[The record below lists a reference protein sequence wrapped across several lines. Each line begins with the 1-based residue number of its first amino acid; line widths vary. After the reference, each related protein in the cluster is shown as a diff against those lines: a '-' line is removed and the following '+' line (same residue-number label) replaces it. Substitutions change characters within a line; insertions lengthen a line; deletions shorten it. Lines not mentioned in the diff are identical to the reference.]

1 MTAFYFNYNSS
12 VDNNSNGN
20 IESRITKLYE
30 TGALIHR
37 YWVLI
42 IIIFGIPG
50 SFMSFIIMMNRKN
63 RQLSMCIYMAY
74 LSVTDNI
81 LLFILGFA
89 WLVLEGESRS
99 PQTRK

>member
-1 MTAFYFNYNSS
+1 MENDPVTEFYFNYNSS
-12 VDNNSNGN
+12 AGNNSDGN
-20 IESRITKLYE
+20 NESKITKLYE

-42 IIIFGIPG
+42 IIIIGIPG
-50 SFMSFIIMMNRKN
+50 SIMSFIIMMNRKN
-63 RQLSMCIYMAY
+63 RQLSICIYMAY

-89 WLVLEGESRS
+89 WLVLEGE
-99 PQTRK
+99 